1 MSSDEKTTT
10 VRFPDEMRK
19 QLAAKAYES
28 PWSMNDLVIQAVAL
42 RLSTPDAEVVADLRV
57 LGRDREGRLP
67 RS

>member
-1 MSSDEKTTT
+1 
-10 VRFPDEMRK
+10 MRK